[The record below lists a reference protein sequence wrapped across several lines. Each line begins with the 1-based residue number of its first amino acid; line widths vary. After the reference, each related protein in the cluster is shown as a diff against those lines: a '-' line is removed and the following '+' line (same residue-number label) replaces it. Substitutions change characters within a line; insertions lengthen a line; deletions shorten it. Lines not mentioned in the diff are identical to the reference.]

1 MLGFLGNSR
10 ARSKTGDIEHRLR
23 SIEQRLEPSRMSA
36 GATDTADHVGET
48 LASALGTLAR
58 RFLGGTNSTSILG
71 GPHSIRDEAGKI
83 AGGATQLGNA
93 AVRLIAGE
101 IKHRPLAALALAIG
115 IGVFVGVVGHRR

>member
-1 MLGFLGNSR
+1 MLGFSRNSR
-10 ARSKTGDIEHRLR
+10 AESKAGDIEHRLR

-36 GATDTADHVGET
+36 GATNTVDHVAET

-58 RFLGGTNSTSILG
+58 RSLGRTNSTSILG
-71 GPHSIRDEAGKI
+71 GAHSISDEAGKI

-101 IKHRPLAALALAIG
+101 IRHRPLAALAVAIA
-115 IGVFVGVVGHRR
+115 IGVFVGFAGHRR